1 MNRAIYR
8 RNVSEGGRNAVTHAL
23 RGEERDAADGRTEGA
38 KAHLQPIIIQVGRK
52 CCDHMHGGEAG
63 GGGGEGGERRGG
75 SNTAPH
81 KRQ

>member
-1 MNRAIYR
+1 M
-8 RNVSEGGRNAVTHAL
+8 THAL

-63 GGGGEGGERRGG
+63 GGGGEGGEGMEQHRPTQTPMTGG
-75 SNTAPH
+75 
-81 KRQ
+81 KREMYL